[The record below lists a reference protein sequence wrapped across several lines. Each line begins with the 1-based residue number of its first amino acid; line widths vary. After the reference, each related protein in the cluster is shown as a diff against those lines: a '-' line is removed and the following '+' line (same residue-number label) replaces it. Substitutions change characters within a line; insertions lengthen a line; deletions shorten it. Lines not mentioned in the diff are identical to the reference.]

1 MIPAGTLVLRTL
13 LNVARQRTGLDE
25 AGCRLVLDYL
35 AAAQSVEGVLQ
46 RRLAAI
52 GFSEHQFG
60 VLVALFA
67 LDPAASTPADLAH
80 HAGTT
85 RSAMTALLDNLET
98 RDLLSRRRDTR
109 DRRLVYVQLTPAGQT
124 AANAALMD
132 YLRAAN
138 ELAGLVAPADQ
149 AALLQASTR
158 IQAAANRIS
167 SANASATVP

>member
-13 LNVARQRTGLDE
+13 LNLARQRDGLDE
-25 AGCRLVLDYL
+25 GRCRLVLDFL
-35 AAAQSVEGVLQ
+35 AAAQGVEGVLL
-46 RRLAAI
+46 RRLAAT
-52 GFSEHQFG
+52 GLSEHQFA

-98 RDLLSRRRDTR
+98 RGLLSRRRDTR

-124 AANAALMD
+124 AADSAVMD
-132 YLRAAN
+132 YLRTAN
-138 ELAGLVAPADQ
+138 ELAGMIPPVDQ
-149 AALLQASTR
+149 AALLQGCAHLHT
-158 IQAAANRIS
+158 ATTCFP
-167 SANASATVP
+167 SANVSAIVP